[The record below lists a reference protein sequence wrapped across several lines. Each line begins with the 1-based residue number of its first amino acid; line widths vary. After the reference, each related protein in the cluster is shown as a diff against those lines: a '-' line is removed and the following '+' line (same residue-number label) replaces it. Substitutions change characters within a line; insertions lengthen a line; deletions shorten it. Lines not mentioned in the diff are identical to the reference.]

1 MIYKNLIIF
10 GMICI
15 FISPLFI
22 IQYLNNIGV
31 SKTLTSLFLLL
42 FFIIVLN
49 SIYGDFISSRLEMRM
64 QLLKDKIHYT
74 KQQIKVIGVM

>member
-49 SIYGDFISSRLEMRM
+49 SIYDDFISSRLEMRM
-64 QLLKDKIHYT
+64 QE
-74 KQQIKVIGVM
+74 IKYSVVEGI